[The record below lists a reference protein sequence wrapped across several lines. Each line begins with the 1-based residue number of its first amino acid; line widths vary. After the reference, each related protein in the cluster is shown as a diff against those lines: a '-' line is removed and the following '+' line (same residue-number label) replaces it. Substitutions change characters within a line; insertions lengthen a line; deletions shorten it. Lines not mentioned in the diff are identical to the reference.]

1 MEKITALYCRFAYN
15 DTPEAIEAQ
24 ETLLYNFAVSH
35 GFSNIKGYVDNGVS
49 GLTMDRPAFNELMAD
64 IEAGLV
70 SAVIAADESRICR
83 RSSVSAE
90 YIEDIFPSHG
100 VTFYAAEE
108 KSSKSL
114 MDILTSS
121 QND

>member
-1 MEKITALYCRFAYN
+1 MEKITALYCRFAYS
-15 DTPEAIEAQ
+15 DTPELIEEQ
-24 ETLLYNFAVSH
+24 EMLLYNFAMDH
-35 GFSNIKGYVDNGVS
+35 GFTNIKGYVDNGVS

-70 SAVIAADESRICR
+70 SVVIAADETRICR
-83 RSSVSAE
+83 RSSVSAD
-90 YIEDIFPSHG
+90 YIENIFPSHG

-108 KSSKSL
+108 KTSKGL
-114 MDILTSS
+114 FDILTSS

>member
-1 MEKITALYCRFAYN
+1 MEKITALYCRFAYS
-15 DTPEAIEAQ
+15 DTPELIE
-24 ETLLYNFAVSH
+24 ELEMLLYNFAMDH
-35 GFSNIKGYVDNGVS
+35 GFTNIKGYVDNGVS

-70 SAVIAADESRICR
+70 SVVIAADETRICR
-83 RSSVSAE
+83 RSSVSAD
-90 YIEDIFPSHG
+90 YIENIFPSHG

-108 KSSKSL
+108 KTSKGL
-114 MDILTSS
+114 FDILTSS

>member
-1 MEKITALYCRFAYN
+1 MEKITALYCRFAYS
-15 DTPEAIEAQ
+15 DTPELIEEQ
-24 ETLLYNFAVSH
+24 EMLLYNFAVDH
-35 GFSNIKGYVDNGVS
+35 GFTNIKGYVDNGVS

-70 SAVIAADESRICR
+70 SVVIAADETRICR
-83 RSSVSAE
+83 RSSVSAD
-90 YIEDIFPSHG
+90 YIENIFPSHG

-108 KSSKSL
+108 KTSKGL
-114 MDILTSS
+114 FDILTSS